1 MARPRKAAP
10 ADPLCDLS
18 KKTEILEREMAA
30 QRAAMERLK
39 EFGQTRLQP
48 LRAGLAF
55 GPSTAKRRV
64 AR

>member
-10 ADPLCDLS
+10 ADPLSDLP

-39 EFGQTRLQP
+39 ELGKIRPQP
-48 LRAGLAF
+48 LPQALRSI
-55 GPSTAKRRV
+55 PRRQNG
-64 AR
+64 A